1 MHEPK
6 RLHIPGP
13 REREKSIVGGKV
25 IGRMSIWGLDAA
37 SMRAHSQRQ
46 TRRCKATRGHGECRT
61 VEGRQSGHQRGGA
74 GRRGR

>member
-37 SMRAHSQRQ
+37 SMKAHLPE
-46 TRRCKATRGHGECRT
+46 TD
-61 VEGRQSGHQRGGA
+61 
-74 GRRGR
+74 